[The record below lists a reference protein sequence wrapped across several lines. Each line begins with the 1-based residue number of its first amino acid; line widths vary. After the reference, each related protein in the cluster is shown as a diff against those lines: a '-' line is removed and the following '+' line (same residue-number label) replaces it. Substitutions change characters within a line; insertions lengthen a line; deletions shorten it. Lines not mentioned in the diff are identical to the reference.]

1 MKVWIVTI
9 GEPIINNK
17 NDLRIHR
24 HGLLANYISTNS
36 SNEVVWWTSLFNHF
50 TKEFEFQEERDY
62 SPNPNL
68 TVKLIKGCGYKNN
81 VSISRIRDHYII
93 KKKFSRKINNEKN
106 KPDIIICSFP
116 TLGLCEE
123 SIRFGKANNIPV
135 LIDYRD
141 LWPEAFQ
148 DLFPKKLSFF
158 SRPLLAPLFYIT
170 NKMFN
175 SADGIIGIT
184 ENFLQ
189 IALDK
194 IKRKKNDFD
203 AQFPHTYNKLELSE
217 HQLNKSINF
226 WKEKSIK
233 YNSDDINICFFGTLG
248 YQFDLETVI
257 KGFNKIYD
265 MKLKLIICGSGH
277 NKEKLIKLSNG
288 NKNIIFPG
296 YMNGEQIKALLS
308 ISHIG
313 LCPYLPK
320 KMFIEA
326 IPGKIIEYMSEGL
339 YLLSTLKGGV
349 VGNLI
354 EQNNFGAN
362 YNAFDE
368 DSFIRSLSVLYK
380 KIRKGQNN
388 KLKIEE
394 YYQEFFDQKTVF
406 KKYLS
411 HIEKSVTIHAK

>member
-1 MKVWIVTI
+1 M
-9 GEPIINNK
+9 
-17 NDLRIHR
+17 
-24 HGLLANYISTNS
+24 
-36 SNEVVWWTSLFNHF
+36 
-50 TKEFEFQEERDY
+50 
-62 SPNPNL
+62 
-68 TVKLIKGCGYKNN
+68 
-81 VSISRIRDHYII
+81 
-93 KKKFSRKINNEKN
+93 
-106 KPDIIICSFP
+106 
-116 TLGLCEE
+116 
-123 SIRFGKANNIPV
+123 
-135 LIDYRD
+135 
-141 LWPEAFQ
+141 
-148 DLFPKKLSFF
+148 
-158 SRPLLAPLFYIT
+158 
-170 NKMFN
+170 
-175 SADGIIGIT
+175 
-184 ENFLQ
+184 
-189 IALDK
+189 
-194 IKRKKNDFD
+194 
-203 AQFPHTYNKLELSE
+203 
-217 HQLNKSINF
+217 NKSINF